1 MYFGPSFER
10 DKPMR
15 IAIVGAGAIGT
26 WIGVRLAEAGQT
38 VSVLAR
44 GKTLDAVR
52 ERGLVLSADG
62 KSRSAK
68 VAASDKAHDLGH
80 QDLVTIAVK
89 GPALA
94 GVAPAVA
101 QLFHPDT
108 VVLPAM
114 NGVLWW
120 FTEGLE
126 GPLSGEPLDAADPD
140 GGIAELI
147 PPDRVIGCVVHA
159 SCALAAPGH
168 AIHTNGNRLIIG
180 EPNGETT
187 QRLTDTRD
195 ALIAAGFGAELSD
208 RIHRDVWYKL
218 WGNMTMN
225 PISALTGA
233 LTDRLL
239 DDDLVRTFALSV
251 MAEASEIG
259 RRIGCPIAESGEDR
273 MKVTRRLGGI
283 KTSMLQDVEAG
294 RPLEIDALLSAPR
307 ELAAKTGVAT
317 PNMDALHG
325 LVRLFAAGR
334 ARA

>member
-1 MYFGPSFER
+1 
-10 DKPMR
+10 MR

-26 WIGVRLAEAGQT
+26 WIGVRLAESGQT

-44 GKTLDAVR
+44 GKTLEAIASHGLALTRGGEVR
-52 ERGLVLSADG
+52 H
-62 KSRSAK
+62 AK
-68 VAASDKAHDLGH
+68 VAVSADAGDLGP
-80 QDLVTIAVK
+80 QDLVILGVK
-89 GPALA
+89 APALA
-94 GVAPAVA
+94 AIAPSVARM
-101 QLFHPDT
+101 LDSET

-126 GPLSGEPLDAADPD
+126 GPLSGEPLDAVDPD
-140 GGIAELI
+140 GSIADLI
-147 PPDRVIGCVVHA
+147 APERVIGCVVHA
-159 SCALAAPGH
+159 SCSLAGPGH

-180 EPNGETT
+180 EPKGDRTK
-187 QRLTDTRD
+187 RVLRVHD
-195 ALIAAGFGAELSD
+195 ALTKAGFGSELSD
-208 RIHRDVWYKL
+208 RIHREVWYKL

-233 LTDRLL
+233 LTSEVL
-239 DDDLVRTFALSV
+239 DDDLVRTFIWSV
-251 MAEASEIG
+251 MAEAKEVG
-259 RRIGCPIAESGEDR
+259 QRIGCPIAESGEDR
-273 MKVTRRLGGI
+273 TKVTRKLGPI

-294 RPLEIDALLSAPR
+294 RALEIDALLGAPR

-325 LVRLFAAGR
+325 LVRLFAANR

>member
-1 MYFGPSFER
+1 
-10 DKPMR
+10 MR
-15 IAIVGAGAIGT
+15 IAIVGAGAIGS
-26 WIGVRLAEAGQT
+26 WLGVRLAEAGQT

-44 GKTLDAVR
+44 GKTRDAIGQH
-52 ERGLVLSADG
+52 GLVLTASG
-62 KSRSAK
+62 KTSSAK
-68 VAASDKAHDLGH
+68 VAVSDKAHDLGH
-80 QDLVTIAVK
+80 QDLVVIAVK

-94 GVAPAVA
+94 DVAPAIA
-101 QLFHPDT
+101 QLFQSDT
-108 VVLPAM
+108 AVLPAM
-114 NGVLWW
+114 NGVQWW

-126 GPLSGEPLDAADPD
+126 GPLSGEPLDAVDPD
-140 GGIAELI
+140 GRIADLI
-147 PPDRVIGCVVHA
+147 PPARVIGCVVHA
-159 SCALAAPGH
+159 SCSLAAPGH

-187 QRLTDTRD
+187 TRLAGTRD
-195 ALIAAGFGAELSD
+195 VLAAAGFGVEVSGG
-208 RIHRDVWYKL
+208 IHKDVWYKL

-239 DDDLVRTFALSV
+239 DDELVRGFALSV
-251 MAEASEIG
+251 MGEASEIG

-273 MKVTRRLGGI
+273 MKVTRKLGGI

-294 RPLEIDALLSAPR
+294 RPLEIDALLGAPR

-325 LVRLFAAGR
+325 LVRLFAANR

>member
-1 MYFGPSFER
+1 
-10 DKPMR
+10 MR

-26 WIGVRLAEAGQT
+26 WIGVRLAEAGQA

-44 GKTLDAVR
+44 GKTLKAITQH
-52 ERGLVLSADG
+52 GLVLSADG
-62 KSRSAK
+62 KISSAK
-68 VAASDKAHDLGH
+68 VAVSDKAHDLGH
-80 QDLVTIAVK
+80 QDLVIIAVK

-94 GVAPAVA
+94 DVAPAVA
-101 QLFHPDT
+101 QMFHSDT
-108 VVLPAM
+108 AVLPAM
-114 NGVLWW
+114 NGVQWW

-126 GPLSGEPLDAADPD
+126 GPLSGAPLDTVDPD
-140 GGIAELI
+140 GRIADLI
-147 PPDRVIGCVVHA
+147 PPSRVIGCVVHA

-168 AIHTNGNRLIIG
+168 AIHTGGNRLIIG

-187 QRLTDTRD
+187 ARLVSARD
-195 ALIAAGFGAELSD
+195 VLTAAGLGAESSD
-208 RIHRDVWYKL
+208 CIHRDVWYKL

-233 LTDRLL
+233 LTDAIL
-239 DDDLVRTFALSV
+239 DDELVKAFALSV

-259 RRIGCPIAESGEDR
+259 RRLGRCPITESGEDR
-273 MKVTRRLGGI
+273 MKLTRKLGGI

-294 RPLEIDALLSAPR
+294 RPLEIDALLGAPR

-325 LVRLFAAGR
+325 LVRLFAANR

>member
-1 MYFGPSFER
+1 
-10 DKPMR
+10 MR

-26 WIGVRLAEAGQT
+26 WLGVRLAEAGQK

-44 GKTLDAVR
+44 GETLEAIAR
-52 ERGLVLSADG
+52 RGLVLSAG
-62 KSRSAK
+62 EETLSAK
-68 VAASDKAHDLGH
+68 VRVSAAAADLGH
-80 QDLVTIAVK
+80 QDLVIVGVK

-101 QLFHPDT
+101 QLLHADT

-140 GGIAELI
+140 GRIADLI
-147 PPDRVIGCVVHA
+147 PPAYVVGCVVHA
-159 SCALAAPGH
+159 SCSLAAPGH

-180 EPNGETT
+180 EPDGATT
-187 QRLTDTRD
+187 QRLTSTRD
-195 ALIAAGFGAELSD
+195 VLAHAGFGVEVSD
-208 RIHRDVWYKL
+208 RIHKDVWYKL

-239 DDDLVRTFALSV
+239 DDELVRSFALSV

-273 MKVTRRLGGI
+273 MKVTRKLGAI

-294 RPLEIDALLSAPR
+294 RPLEIDALLGAPR

-325 LVRLFAAGR
+325 LVRLFAANR
-334 ARA
+334 ARS